1 MTERYGPEP
10 TPTDDTDTDT
20 GSVYFPIPD
29 ETLADAGV
37 AASDLHPVDAACV
50 PEQPATDDE
59 SVIQTDLEPIV
70 AAEPAA
76 EIYPAP
82 VHPADHSAHGPAGYD
97 DQNPADDEHGG
108 AGHGDTA
115 TEVDPYAGAP
125 EWVRAHLPRGPLMIP
140 ERTRGG
146 LKSAIARARPARPT
160 PTAAPAAAPVEV
172 VEETTAQPV
181 TDSASA
187 AATARP
193 DRSRTWMLVSGGVA
207 VLAVVSAAVVT
218 ATVGTTDEPQV
229 PPLPSPTAVSSSTT
243 TSTSTVAAPAWCAPV
258 TEPGRIV
265 GNGPGGR
272 DTGPAVIQAFEH
284 AYYVERDGTAVADLM
299 VLPGTDIQSF
309 IDAVPVGTEHCVSV
323 LPTEDP
329 NRWSVDV
336 LLKFPPVG
344 DEGIHKQWITT
355 LPADGGLKI
364 ANVENR

>member
-20 GSVYFPIPD
+20 ESVHFPIPE
-29 ETLADAGV
+29 ETIDSAVVETAEFE
-37 AASDLHPVDAACV
+37 PVDAASV
-50 PEQPATDDE
+50 PDSSGADDDA
-59 SVIQTDLEPIV
+59 VIQTDLEPIV
-70 AAEPAA
+70 EAESAAETTVDTD
-76 EIYPAP
+76 PAP
-82 VHPADHSAHGPAGYD
+82 VHPADHPAHGPAG
-97 DQNPADDEHGG
+97 
-108 AGHGDTA
+108 HGDAA

-125 EWVRAHLPRGPLMIP
+125 EWVRAHIPRSPLMIP
-140 ERTRGG
+140 QRTRGG
-146 LKSAIARARPARPT
+146 LKSAISRARPT
-160 PTAAPAAAPVEV
+160 PAAAPAATAVEV
-172 VEETTAQPV
+172 VEETTTQPV

-193 DRSRTWMLVSGGVA
+193 DRSRTWMLVGAGVA
-207 VLAVVSAAVVT
+207 VLAVVSVAVVT
-218 ATVGTTDEPQV
+218 AMTGTTDEPQM
-229 PPLPSPTAVSSSTT
+229 PPLPSSSVVASSTT
-243 TSTSTVAAPAWCAPV
+243 ATSTTASAAPLWCAPV
-258 TEPGRIV
+258 DEPGRIV

-272 DTGPAVIQAFEH
+272 GTGPAVIQAFEH

-336 LLKFPPVG
+336 LLKFPPLG

-355 LPADGGLKI
+355 MPADGGVKI